1 MLIRKYYQNLIM
13 FRKISLV
20 GIGIFFVITL
30 IGSSIVSTT
39 LKETQQV
46 TAKSPKGIEAM
57 LQNMSKLA
65 VVITSTPVMCIV

>member
-1 MLIRKYYQNLIM
+1 MLIRKYFQNLIM